1 MKGYKRHDFYIR
13 VKRAGEPSL
22 EKHTGGYLTVRWY
35 GVTYACERQPVEG
48 GALRWNVWH
57 VLTGL
62 RVNTEPLRTSQDVE
76 DFLTKLDHAR
86 IVKLALGI
94 FERYKNTKDFA
105 FFEAYA
111 SGIRT
116 LGTEQAER
124 EFHIYEGYGSANNL
138 L

>member
-13 VKRAGEPSL
+13 VKKAGEPSL
-22 EKHTGGYLTVRWY
+22 EKHTGGYITVRK
-35 GVTYACERQPVEG
+35 GITNACERQPVEG
-48 GALRWNVWH
+48 KDLRWNVWH

-76 DFLTKLDHAR
+76 DFLENLDHER
-86 IVKLALGI
+86 IVQAALQI
-94 FERYKNTKDFA
+94 FEQYKNTKDFA

-124 EFHIYEGYGSANNL
+124 EFHIYENHGPNNL